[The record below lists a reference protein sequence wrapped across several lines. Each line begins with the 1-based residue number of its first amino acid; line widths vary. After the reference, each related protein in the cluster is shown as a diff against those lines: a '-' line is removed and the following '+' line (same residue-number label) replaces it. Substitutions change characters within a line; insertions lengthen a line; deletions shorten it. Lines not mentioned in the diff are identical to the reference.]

1 MLIRGKNLSE
11 TSNDLKEIVGTT
23 IDSIKEGLKGR
34 DCGIVGT
41 LKFELAVVKVKEA
54 KGGFRFFIAEA
65 GGNYSSQNISKI
77 SFEVAATR
85 TVQGSH
91 FVGQWQTENK

>member
-1 MLIRGKNLSE
+1 MSE
-11 TSNDLKEIVGTT
+11 TSNDLKEIVSTT

-34 DCGIVGT
+34 DCAIIGT
-41 LKFELAVVKVKEA
+41 VKFELAVVKMKEA

-77 SFEVAATR
+77 SFEVGPTR
-85 TVQGSH
+85 TAQGVH
-91 FVGQWQTENK
+91 LPDQWPTENK

>member
-1 MLIRGKNLSE
+1 LGIELSE
-11 TSNDLKEIVGTT
+11 TSDDLKEIVSKT
-23 IDSIKEGLKGR
+23 IDSIREGLKGK
-34 DCGIVGT
+34 DCALVGS

-77 SFEVAATR
+77 SFEVVATR
-85 TVQGSH
+85 TAQGTH
-91 FVGQWQTENK
+91 FLGQWQTDQDK